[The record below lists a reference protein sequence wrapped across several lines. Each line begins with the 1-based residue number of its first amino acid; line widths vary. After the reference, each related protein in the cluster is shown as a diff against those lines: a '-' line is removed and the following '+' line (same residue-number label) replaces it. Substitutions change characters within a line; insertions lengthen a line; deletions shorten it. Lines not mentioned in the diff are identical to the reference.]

1 MSEMFVTSLRNRIRA
16 MNTLWE
22 RAVVDMALEQVNH
35 QERSG
40 VLPIAF
46 SLSHF
51 MRAQDQSISG
61 PFLRER
67 PVWETGGW
75 AAKVG
80 VTVDRLGR
88 EESVE
93 EMERIRFADFDAW
106 RSYQSA
112 VIARTNRVLDA
123 ITEDVLAEVLIPQL
137 PQNMQQIFCAIVIG
151 PDAPLRKLEVLECFV
166 YQHGLRHMGEI
177 EHGRALVGLKG
188 MTS

>member
-1 MSEMFVTSLRNRIRA
+1 MCEMFVTSLRNRIRA

-22 RAVVDMALEQVNH
+22 RVVVDMGLEQVNH

-51 MRAQDQSISG
+51 IRAQDLSISA
-61 PFLRER
+61 PFFQEP

-106 RSYQSA
+106 CSYQSA
-112 VIARTNRVLDA
+112 VIARTNRVLDT
-123 ITEDVLAEVLIPQL
+123 ITEDVLGEVVVPQL

-151 PDAPLRKLEVLECFV
+151 PSAPVRKLEVLECFV

>member
-1 MSEMFVTSLRNRIRA
+1 MFVASLQNRIRA
-16 MNTLWE
+16 LNELWE
-22 RAVVDMALEQVNH
+22 RAVSDMALEHVNH
-35 QERSG
+35 HERAG

-46 SLSHF
+46 SLSHY

-61 PFLRER
+61 PFLRESTA
-67 PVWETGGW
+67 WDAGGW
-75 AAKVG
+75 AAKIG
-80 VTVDRLGR
+80 VSIDRLGR

-93 EMERIRFADFDAW
+93 EMEIIRFSDFDAW

-112 VIARTNRVLDA
+112 VIARTDGVLA
-123 ITEDVLAEVLIPQL
+123 TVTEDVLAEVLMPKL
-137 PQNMQQIFCAIVIG
+137 PPNMQQIFCAMVIG
-151 PDAPLRKLEVLECFV
+151 PDAPLRKLDVLECFV

>member
-1 MSEMFVTSLRNRIRA
+1 MSEMFGTSLRNRIRA

-22 RAVVDMALEQVNH
+22 RAVADMGLEQVNY

-51 MRAQDQSISG
+51 VRVQDLSISG
-61 PFLRER
+61 PFLGER
-67 PVWETGGW
+67 PLWETGGW
-75 AAKVG
+75 AEKVG

-93 EMERIRFADFDAW
+93 EMERIRFADFDGW

-112 VIARTNRVLDA
+112 VIARTDRVLDI
-123 ITEDVLAEVLIPQL
+123 ITEDVLAEVLLPQL
-137 PQNMQQIFCAIVIG
+137 PPNMQQVFCAIVIG
-151 PDAPLRKLEVLECFV
+151 PSAPVRKLEVLECFV
-166 YQHGLRHMGEI
+166 YQHGLRHMGEM